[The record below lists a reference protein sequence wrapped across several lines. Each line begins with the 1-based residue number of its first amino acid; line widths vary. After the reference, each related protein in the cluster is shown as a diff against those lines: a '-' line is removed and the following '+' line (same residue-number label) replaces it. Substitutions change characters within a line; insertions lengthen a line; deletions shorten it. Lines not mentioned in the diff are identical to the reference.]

1 MNSMLCGGPPAQVTG
16 ICVFIFTTQHAEVLQ
31 AVGRSGLI
39 RAQLVLIGLYGRVLG
54 NTTLTGE
61 LCS

>member
-1 MNSMLCGGPPAQVTG
+1 M
-16 ICVFIFTTQHAEVLQ
+16 FIFTTQHAEVLQ